1 MGGRTLR
8 IVRDRSG
15 IAAVEFAM
23 VLPVLLLVCFGIADG
38 WSYVTSYLQMRASV
52 KTAANLVMAGAGSDA
67 AKDTGT
73 QAVALS
79 SWNNKPDDAAVVLVR
94 SYLCG
99 TTVVDETTVC
109 GGNKLPTMFVQITAT
124 GTWVPPFNFGVFPDP
139 RAISHQQVIRV
150 R

>member
-1 MGGRTLR
+1 MGKRTLR
-8 IVRDRSG
+8 IVRDKAG
-15 IAAVEFAM
+15 MAAVDFAM
-23 VLPVLLLVCFGIADG
+23 VLPILCLVCFGIADG
-38 WSYVTSYLQMRASV
+38 WSYVTSYLQMRAGV
-52 KTAANLVMAGAGSDA
+52 KTAANLVMAGASNDA
-67 AKDTGT
+67 GT

-99 TTVVDETTVC
+99 TTVVDATTIC
-109 GGNKLPTMFVQITAT
+109 GGTKASTILVQISAT

-139 RAISHQQVIRV
+139 RVISHQQVIRV

>member
-1 MGGRTLR
+1 MGKRTLR
-8 IVRDRSG
+8 IVRDKSG

-23 VLPVLLLVCFGIADG
+23 VLPILCLVCLGIADG
-38 WSYVTSYLQMRASV
+38 WSYMTSYLQMRAGV
-52 KTAANLVMAGAGSDA
+52 KTAANLVMAGASN
-67 AKDTGT
+67 DTGT

-79 SWNNKPDDAAVVLVR
+79 SWNNKPGDAAVVLIR
-94 SYLCG
+94 SYLCN
-99 TTVVDETTVC
+99 TTVVTSTTIC
-109 GGNKLPTMFVQITAT
+109 GGTKLPTVFVQITAT

>member
-1 MGGRTLR
+1 MGKRALR
-8 IVRDRSG
+8 IVRDKAG
-15 IAAVEFAM
+15 MAAVEFAM
-23 VLPVLLLVCFGIADG
+23 VLPILCLVCFGIADG
-38 WSYVTSYLQMRASV
+38 WSYVTSYLQMRAGV

-79 SWNNKPDDAAVVLVR
+79 SWDNKPDDAAVVLVR

-99 TTVVDETTVC
+99 TTVVNATTIC
-109 GGNKLPTMFVQITAT
+109 GGTKLPTVFVQITAT

>member
-1 MGGRTLR
+1 MGKRTLR
-8 IVRDRSG
+8 IVRDKSG

-23 VLPVLLLVCFGIADG
+23 VVPVLLLVCFGIADG
-38 WSYVTSYLQMRASV
+38 WSYVTTYLQMRAGV

-79 SWNNKPDDAAVVLVR
+79 SWSNKPDDAAVVLVR
-94 SYLCG
+94 SYMCG

-109 GGNKLPTMFVQITAT
+109 GGTKLPTMFVQITAT

-139 RAISHQQVIRV
+139 RAITHQEVIRV

>member
-1 MGGRTLR
+1 MGRRALR
-8 IVRDRSG
+8 IVRDKSG

-38 WSYVTSYLQMRASV
+38 WSYVTTYLQMRAGV

-94 SYLCG
+94 SYMCG
-99 TTVVDETTVC
+99 TTVVGKTTVC
-109 GGNKLPTMFVQITAT
+109 GGKKLPTVFVQITAT

>member
-1 MGGRTLR
+1 MGKRTLR
-8 IVRDRSG
+8 IVRDKSG

-23 VLPVLLLVCFGIADG
+23 VVPVLLLVCFGIADG
-38 WSYVTSYLQMRASV
+38 WSYVTTYLQMRAGV

-94 SYLCG
+94 SYMCG

-109 GGNKLPTMFVQITAT
+109 GGTKLPTMFVQITAT

>member
-79 SWNNKPDDAAVVLVR
+79 SWNNKPEDAAVVLVR

-99 TTVVDETTVC
+99 TTVVTSTTIC
-109 GGNKLPTMFVQITAT
+109 GGTKLPTMFVQITAT

>member
-1 MGGRTLR
+1 MGRRALR
-8 IVRDRSG
+8 IVRDKSG

-38 WSYVTSYLQMRASV
+38 WSYVTTYLQMRAGV

>member
-1 MGGRTLR
+1 M
-8 IVRDRSG
+8 
-15 IAAVEFAM
+15 EFAM

-109 GGNKLPTMFVQITAT
+109 GGTKLPTIFVQITAT

>member
-1 MGGRTLR
+1 MGKRTLR

-99 TTVVDETTVC
+99 TTVVDATTIC
-109 GGNKLPTMFVQITAT
+109 GGTKASTILVQISAT

-139 RAISHQQVIRV
+139 RAITHQEVIRV

>member
-1 MGGRTLR
+1 
-8 IVRDRSG
+8 
-15 IAAVEFAM
+15 
-23 VLPVLLLVCFGIADG
+23 
-38 WSYVTSYLQMRASV
+38 TSYLQMRAGV
-52 KTAANLVMAGAGSDA
+52 KTAANLVMAGASN
-67 AKDTGT
+67 DTGT

-79 SWNNKPDDAAVVLVR
+79 SWNDKPEDAAVVLVR

-99 TTVVDETTVC
+99 ATVVDETTIC
-109 GGNKLPTMFVQITAT
+109 GGKKIFVQITAT

>member
-1 MGGRTLR
+1 MGKRTLR
-8 IVRDRSG
+8 IVRDKAG
-15 IAAVEFAM
+15 MAAVEFAM
-23 VLPVLLLVCFGIADG
+23 VLPILCLVCFGIADG
-38 WSYVTSYLQMRASV
+38 WSYVTSYLQMRAGV

-79 SWNNKPDDAAVVLVR
+79 SWDNKPDDAAVVLVR

-99 TTVVDETTVC
+99 TTVVDATTIC
-109 GGNKLPTMFVQITAT
+109 GGTKLPTVFVQITAT

>member
-1 MGGRTLR
+1 MGRRALR
-8 IVRDRSG
+8 IVRDKSG

-109 GGNKLPTMFVQITAT
+109 GGTKLPTMFVQITAT

>member
-1 MGGRTLR
+1 ML
-8 IVRDRSG
+8 
-15 IAAVEFAM
+15 
-23 VLPVLLLVCFGIADG
+23 LPVMCIVCFGIADG
-38 WSYVTSYLQMRASV
+38 WSYVTSYLQMRAGV
-52 KTAANLVMAGAGSDA
+52 KTAANLVMAGASN
-67 AKDTGT
+67 DTGT

-99 TTVVDETTVC
+99 TTVVDATTIC
-109 GGNKLPTMFVQITAT
+109 GGTKASTILVQISAT

-139 RAISHQQVIRV
+139 RVISHQQVIRV

>member
-1 MGGRTLR
+1 MGGKVLR
-8 IVRDRSG
+8 IVLDRSG
-15 IAAVEFAM
+15 VAAVEFAM
-23 VLPVLLLVCFGIADG
+23 VLPILCLVCFGIADG
-38 WSYVTSYLQMRASV
+38 WSYVTSYLQMRAGV
-52 KTAANLVMAGAGSDA
+52 KTAANLVMAGASN
-67 AKDTGT
+67 DTGT

-99 TTVVDETTVC
+99 TTVVDATTIC
-109 GGNKLPTMFVQITAT
+109 GGTKASTILVQISAT

-139 RAISHQQVIRV
+139 RVISHQQVIRV

>member
-1 MGGRTLR
+1 MGRRALR
-8 IVRDRSG
+8 IVRDKSG

-109 GGNKLPTMFVQITAT
+109 GGTKLPTIFVQITAT

>member
-8 IVRDRSG
+8 IVRDKSG

-23 VLPVLLLVCFGIADG
+23 LLPVLCLVCLGIADG
-38 WSYVTSYLQMRASV
+38 WSYVTSYLQMRAGV
-52 KTAANLVMAGAGSDA
+52 KTAANLVMAGASN
-67 AKDTGT
+67 DTGT

-79 SWNNKPDDAAVVLVR
+79 SWNDKPEDAAVVLVR

-99 TTVVDETTVC
+99 ATVVDETTIC
-109 GGNKLPTMFVQITAT
+109 GGKKIFVQITAT

-139 RAISHQQVIRV
+139 RAISHQEVIRV

>member
-1 MGGRTLR
+1 MAGRISR
-8 IVRDRSG
+8 ILQDKSG

-23 VLPVLLLVCFGIADG
+23 VLPILCFVCLGIADG
-38 WSYVTSYLQMRASV
+38 WSYITSYLQMRAGV
-52 KTAANLVMAGAGSDA
+52 KTAANLVMAGATN
-67 AKDTGT
+67 DTGT

-99 TTVVDETTVC
+99 TTVVTETTIC
-109 GGNKLPTMFVQITAT
+109 GGTKLPNVFVQISAT

-139 RAISHQQVIRV
+139 RVMTHQEVIRV

>member
-8 IVRDRSG
+8 IVLDKSG

-23 VLPVLLLVCFGIADG
+23 LVPILCLVCLGIADG
-38 WSYVTSYLQMRASV
+38 WSYVTSYLQMRAGV
-52 KTAANLVMAGAGSDA
+52 KTAANLVMAGASN
-67 AKDTGT
+67 DTGT

-79 SWNNKPDDAAVVLVR
+79 SWNDKPEDAAVVLVR

-99 TTVVDETTVC
+99 ATVVDATTIC
-109 GGNKLPTMFVQITAT
+109 GGTKLPTVFVQITAT